1 MTTEKK
7 ALVVGLAKSGIPAV
21 KALNTLGYQVDLN
34 DLKPESA
41 FSAIL
46 PTLEGNY
53 HQGIFGGHPDSV
65 KQYDRILV
73 SPGVPLDLPFLQ
85 EARSEGIEIIGE
97 LELGFQLAKGS
108 FYAITGTN
116 GKTTT
121 TALTGE
127 IFKAAGL
134 KTLVAGNIGHSVVD
148 LSDESDEQTHWITEV
163 SSFQLETIKTFHP
176 QVSAILNVTP
186 DHLNRHKTME
196 NYIAAKSRIFENS
209 NSNDV
214 VILNADNHETY
225 EISKNIR
232 GPRVVLFSRLKLIED
247 GIYCDPESGDLIL
260 CDPVLNRKIQILN
273 RKEIFIPGSHNLEN
287 AMAAAAIA
295 YYAGIQVTVIAEVLR
310 SFKGVEHRIE
320 FVDDIRGV
328 LYYNDSKGTNPD
340 ASIKA
345 VEAMVRPT
353 ILIAGG
359 MDKGSTFDELIEAFD
374 GHVVKMIVFGETAE
388 LLLKTAEKSGFSDV
402 VRVHT
407 LDEAVK
413 LACES
418 AAEGWSVLLSPAC
431 ASWDMYDNFEQ
442 RGEHFKRCVRDLR

>member
-1 MTTEKK
+1 
-7 ALVVGLAKSGIPAV
+7 
-21 KALNTLGYQVDLN
+21 
-34 DLKPESA
+34 
-41 FSAIL
+41 
-46 PTLEGNY
+46 
-53 HQGIFGGHPDSV
+53 
-65 KQYDRILV
+65 
-73 SPGVPLDLPFLQ
+73 
-85 EARSEGIEIIGE
+85 
-97 LELGFQLAKGS
+97 
-108 FYAITGTN
+108 
-116 GKTTT
+116 
-121 TALTGE
+121 
-127 IFKAAGL
+127 
-134 KTLVAGNIGHSVVD
+134 
-148 LSDESDEQTHWITEV
+148 
-163 SSFQLETIKTFHP
+163 
-176 QVSAILNVTP
+176 
-186 DHLNRHKTME
+186 
-196 NYIAAKSRIFENS
+196 
-209 NSNDV
+209 
-214 VILNADNHETY
+214 
-225 EISKNIR
+225 
-232 GPRVVLFSRLKLIED
+232 VVLFSRLRLIED

-260 CDPVLNRKIQILN
+260 CDPILNRKIQILN

-388 LLLKTAEKSGFSDV
+388 LLLKTAEKSGFNDV

-413 LACES
+413 LAGES